1 MGRIAQTFLIVASA
15 LCLSAAG
22 FAAEKTP
29 AKAPSTA
36 PIEKSQPKKTKTAKT
51 PKALKYR
58 GDISAI
64 DVASG
69 TVSVKGQAG
78 EKQFVTQDAAK
89 DAVERMSV
97 GDNVRVIYSEKDK
110 KLVATSVRR
119 LTAKQVKAAAAK
131 TPDSK
136 SPAPQKDSKAKVK

>member
-1 MGRIAQTFLIVASA
+1 MGPISRTFLIVAST
-15 LCLSAAG
+15 LCVSVAG

-36 PIEKSQPKKTKTAKT
+36 PIEKSQPKTTKTAKT

-64 DVASG
+64 DAASG
-69 TVSVKGQAG
+69 VVSVKGQAG

-89 DAVERMSV
+89 DAVERLSV
-97 GDNVRVIYSEKDK
+97 GDNVRVIYSEIDK

-119 LTAKQVKAAAAK
+119 MKAKQVKAAATKAADRK
-131 TPDSK
+131 APV
-136 SPAPQKDSKAKVK
+136 PQKDSKAKAK

>member
-1 MGRIAQTFLIVASA
+1 MGRISRTFLIVASA
-15 LCLSAAG
+15 LCVSVAG

-29 AKAPSTA
+29 AKSPSTA
-36 PIEKSQPKKTKTAKT
+36 PMQKSQPKNTKSTKT

-64 DVASG
+64 DAASG

-89 DAVERMSV
+89 DAVERLSV
-97 GDNVRVIYSEKDK
+97 GDNVRVIYADK
-110 KLVATSVRR
+110 NGKLLATSVRR
-119 LTAKQVKAAAAK
+119 LKVTKASATAAK
-131 TPDSK
+131 TTETK
-136 SPAPQKDSKAKVK
+136 SVPQQKENKSAKK

>member
-1 MGRIAQTFLIVASA
+1 MGRIARTFLIVASA
-15 LCLSAAG
+15 LCVSVAG
-22 FAAEKTP
+22 FGAEKTP
-29 AKAPSTA
+29 AKPPSTA
-36 PIEKSQPKKTKTAKT
+36 PIEKSQPTKTKTAKT

-64 DVASG
+64 DPASG
-69 TVSVKGQAG
+69 AVSVKGQAG

-89 DAVERMSV
+89 DAVERLSV

-119 LTAKQVKAAAAK
+119 LKAKQVKAAATKAA
-131 TPDSK
+131 DSK
-136 SPAPQKDSKAKVK
+136 SPVPQKDSKAKTK

>member
-1 MGRIAQTFLIVASA
+1 MGRISRTFLIVASA
-15 LCLSAAG
+15 LCVSVAG

-29 AKAPSTA
+29 AKSPSTA
-36 PIEKSQPKKTKTAKT
+36 PMQKSQPKNTKSTKT

-64 DVASG
+64 DAASG

-89 DAVERMSV
+89 DAVERLSV
-97 GDNVRVIYSEKDK
+97 GDNVRVIYADK
-110 KLVATSVRR
+110 NGKLLATSVRR
-119 LTAKQVKAAAAK
+119 LKVTKASATAAK
-131 TPDSK
+131 TTETK
-136 SPAPQKDSKAKVK
+136 SVPQQKENKAAKK

>member
-1 MGRIAQTFLIVASA
+1 MGRMYRTFFIVGLS
-15 LCLSAAG
+15 LCFTAAG
-22 FAAEKTP
+22 LAAEKTP
-29 AKAPSTA
+29 GKAPSST
-36 PIEKSQPKKTKTAKT
+36 PLQNSQPKKTKTAKT

-64 DVASG
+64 DTASG
-69 TVSVKGQAG
+69 VVSVKGQAG

-119 LTAKQVKAAAAK
+119 MKVKQVKAAAAK
-131 TPDSK
+131 TSDTK
-136 SPAPQKDSKAKVK
+136 STAPQKDSKTKVK

>member
-1 MGRIAQTFLIVASA
+1 MGQLARMFLVVASA
-15 LCLSAAG
+15 LCVSVAG

-29 AKAPSTA
+29 TKSPSTA
-36 PIEKSQPKKTKTAKT
+36 PMQQSQPKKTKTAKT

-58 GDISAI
+58 GDITAL
-64 DVASG
+64 DTASG
-69 TVSVKGQAG
+69 VVSVKGQAG

-119 LTAKQVKAAAAK
+119 MKVKQVKGDAAK
-131 TPDSK
+131 VSDSK
-136 SPAPQKDSKAKVK
+136 SPAPRKDSKTKTK

>member
-1 MGRIAQTFLIVASA
+1 MGQISRTFLIVASA
-15 LCLSAAG
+15 LCLSVAG
-22 FAAEKTP
+22 LAAEKTP
-29 AKAPSTA
+29 AKAPATA
-36 PIEKSQPKKTKTAKT
+36 PMQKSQPKNSKSTKT

-64 DVASG
+64 DTTSG
-69 TVSVKGQAG
+69 VVSVKGQAG

-119 LTAKQVKAAAAK
+119 IKVKQVKAAAAK
-131 TPDSK
+131 APDGNST
-136 SPAPQKDSKAKVK
+136 APQKASKAKAK